1 MRSKHGFGN
10 IIMTLATILLCLTLI
25 SSYLTAGMYARYVS
39 SDSSSDSARVAT
51 FRVTETGN
59 LTRSFAAE
67 LIPGETYIIPINVA
81 NESEVAISYTITIKN
96 ETNNLKLLKFSL
108 GRKGGTRVP
117 MTSQPDGSYLYTD
130 CINASAAS
138 SYEIEI
144 LWTPSGDALAYM
156 GYVDLITVILTA
168 TQVD

>member
-81 NESEVAISYTITIKN
+81 N
-96 ETNNLKLLKFSL
+96 
-108 GRKGGTRVP
+108 
-117 MTSQPDGSYLYTD
+117 
-130 CINASAAS
+130 
-138 SYEIEI
+138 
-144 LWTPSGDALAYM
+144 
-156 GYVDLITVILTA
+156 
-168 TQVD
+168 